1 MKYNTKYKDSNKPC
15 LVIQTK
21 CFSKFVKLIVM
32 LCISS
37 ANETV
42 KPLLPMCSVEVMLN
56 LIPLKKKK
64 KVQGRKLFKTKM
76 FSIKSSLKFSST
88 KWPLSPFILH
98 FVPKDGKMRENNI
111 QRCGILKL
119 RYFKK
124 CSKSKP
130 HYMINRQMSLI
141 LS

>member
-1 MKYNTKYKDSNKPC
+1 
-15 LVIQTK
+15 
-21 CFSKFVKLIVM
+21 M

-64 KVQGRKLFKTKM
+64 KGQGRKLFKTKM

-124 CSKSKP
+124 MQQIKATLHDKQADVTDLVLNWCSFEAFVDGAKK
-130 HYMINRQMSLI
+130 RQDCATSNL
-141 LS
+141 